1 LNATNALLL
10 KTLVKWRAR
19 IQFCNQEKI
28 AMADTVPFAVWL
40 IPAPSDRRWLSKVI
54 QDYAV
59 EYDTPAF
66 EPHLTLYSGV
76 VQSGDNLQDIVAE
89 SIGAASPI
97 TLEVMGLNYAENF
110 FRTGFITFGLSDR
123 LLQLSNA
130 IRDRLSNPKEYPLE
144 PHLSLMYKD
153 ISIEQKRLAMLRFV
167 VSVQTVTFDTV
178 KVVMPSS
185 EGWTDVAHWT
195 EHYQYSL
202 VQSAPV
208 G

>member
-1 LNATNALLL
+1 
-10 KTLVKWRAR
+10 
-19 IQFCNQEKI
+19 
-28 AMADTVPFAVWL
+28 MADTAPFAVWL

-54 QDYAV
+54 QDYAA

-76 VQSGDNLQDIVAE
+76 IQPKENLPDIISA
-89 SIGAASPI
+89 SIVTASPI
-97 TLEVMGLNYAENF
+97 TLEILGLNYAENF
-110 FRTGFITFGLSDR
+110 FRTGFIAFALSDR
-123 LLQLSNA
+123 LTQLSCA
-130 IRDRLSNPKEYPLE
+130 IRDRLSHPKEYLLE

-185 EGWTDVAHWT
+185 QGWIDVAHWA
-195 EHYQYSL
+195 EQYRYSL
-202 VQSAPV
+202 TQSTPV